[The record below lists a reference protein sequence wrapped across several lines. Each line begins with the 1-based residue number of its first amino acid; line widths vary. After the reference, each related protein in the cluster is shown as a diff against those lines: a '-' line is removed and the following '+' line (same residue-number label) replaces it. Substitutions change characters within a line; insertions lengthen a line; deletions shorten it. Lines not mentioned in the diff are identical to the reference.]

1 MEHNKTTTEIV
12 LEKRLMEEM
21 NKSITLEMQLIEQ
34 NKVIEELKAMIKEDE
49 K

>member
-34 NKVIEELKAMIKEDE
+34 SKVIEELKAMIKEDE

>member
-1 MEHNKTTTEIV
+1 MKHNKTTTEIV

-34 NKVIEELKAMIKEDE
+34 SKVIEELKSKMKEN
-49 K
+49 KN

>member
-34 NKVIEELKAMIKEDE
+34 GKVIEELKSNMKENE
-49 K
+49 N

>member
-1 MEHNKTTTEIV
+1 
-12 LEKRLMEEM
+12 MEEM

-34 NKVIEELKAMIKEDE
+34 SKVIEELKAMIKEDE

>member
-1 MEHNKTTTEIV
+1 MEHNKSTTEIV

>member
-34 NKVIEELKAMIKEDE
+34 SKVIEELKSKMKEN
-49 K
+49 KN

>member
-1 MEHNKTTTEIV
+1 MGHNKTTTEIV

>member
-1 MEHNKTTTEIV
+1 MNERTVTETV

-21 NKSITLEMQLIEQ
+21 NKSITLEIKLIEQ
-34 NKVIEELKAMIKEDE
+34 SQKIEELKTQLKEDE

>member
-1 MEHNKTTTEIV
+1 HNKTTTEIV

>member
-1 MEHNKTTTEIV
+1 MEHNKTTTEVV

-21 NKSITLEMQLIEQ
+21 NKSITLEMQLIKQ

>member
-21 NKSITLEMQLIEQ
+21 NKFITLEMQLIEQ
-34 NKVIEELKAMIKEDE
+34 SKVIEELKAMIKEDE

>member
-1 MEHNKTTTEIV
+1 MNERTVTETV

-21 NKSITLEMQLIEQ
+21 NKSITLEIKLIEQ
-34 NKVIEELKAMIKEDE
+34 SQKIEELKIQLKEDE

>member
-1 MEHNKTTTEIV
+1 MEHNKTTTEVV